1 MSPETQLST
10 ILPFQRNNLYQIE
23 RNRLSSCFSLHQMV
37 YLFSV
42 GLGNRIN
49 GLVVLKLIAYS
60 PNMLQFNQELDSYML
75 KVTNR
80 FDLEVPNLK
89 IISNKVHFETLA
101 PGAYHLHFG
110 KRGHYQFQTIHVD
123 NDLVVLDDCD
133 SNFSSSDS
141 YLNHSNLNTS
151 DLDSSRLESANY

>member
-1 MSPETQLST
+1 MSPKTQLST
-10 ILPFQRNNLYQIE
+10 VLPFQRNNLYQIE

-37 YLFSV
+37 YLFSI

-49 GLVVLKLIAYS
+49 ELVVLKLIAYS

-133 SNFSSSDS
+133 PSSSNKDS
-141 YLNHSNLNTS
+141 YL
-151 DLDSSRLESANY
+151 DSSSIDFSRLESANY

>member
-1 MSPETQLST
+1 MSICPKNL
-10 ILPFQRNNLYQIE
+10 NLYQIE
-23 RNRLSSCFSLHQMV
+23 RNRLNSCFSLHQMV

-49 GLVVLKLIAYS
+49 ELVVLKLIAYS

-89 IISNKVHFETLA
+89 ILSNKVHFETLA
-101 PGAYHLHFG
+101 PGAYHLQFG
-110 KRGHYQFQTIHVD
+110 ARGHYQFQTIYVED
-123 NDLVVLDDCD
+123 DIVVLDENEQN
-133 SNFSSSDS
+133 SPVNDS
-141 YLNHSNLNTS
+141 YA
-151 DLDSSRLESANY
+151 DSSQLESASY